1 MLGRLWV
8 KTLYERRRALLWWGV
23 GIAVT
28 TVSFVAMYQ
37 AVLDVPDVDQLL
49 ESYPEAFRKVFEM
62 TDITSPA
69 GFLHTYFLS
78 LMAPVLFLVHA
89 IGFGGSTTTEEER
102 DKTID
107 LLATLPISRARIVAE
122 KALAM
127 VVAATG
133 LGVVMFASMWV
144 GAALVG
150 MAISAWHLAAA
161 SAAVVLL
168 GLCFGAV
175 ALLVGTLTGRR
186 GTSLGIAG
194 AIAAAAFALNML
206 APLSDALDRLRV
218 LSPAYHAVGI
228 EPLRHGLGL
237 EHAAVL
243 VILTSM
249 LLAGA
254 ALVFDRRELTR

>member
-1 MLGRLWV
+1 MLQRLWA
-8 KTLYERRRALLWWGV
+8 KTLYERRRGLLWWAV

-127 VVAATG
+127 VVAMLVLG
-133 LGVVMFASMWV
+133 LVMFASLWI
-144 GAALVG
+144 GAAMVG
-150 MAISAWHLAAA
+150 MEIGAWQLAAA
-161 SAAVVLL
+161 STAVVLL
-168 GLCFGAV
+168 GLCFGAA
-175 ALLVGTLTGRR
+175 ALLVGTFTGRR
-186 GTSLGIAG
+186 GTSVGIAG
-194 AIAAAAFALNML
+194 ALAAAAFALNML
-206 APLSDALDRLRV
+206 APLSDALDRVRE
-218 LSPAYHAVGI
+218 LSPAYHAIGV
-228 EPLRHGLGL
+228 EPLRDGLGV
-237 EHAAVL
+237 EHVAVL
-243 VILTSM
+243 IAVTAM
-249 LLAGA
+249 LLAA
-254 ALVFDRRELTR
+254 AAWVFSRRELTR

>member
-1 MLGRLWV
+1 MLQRLWS
-8 KTLYERRRALLWWGV
+8 KTLYERRRALLWWSV

-28 TVSFVAMYQ
+28 TLSFVAMYQ
-37 AVLDVPDVDQLL
+37 AVLDVPDIDQLL

-107 LLATLPISRARIVAE
+107 LLATLPVSRARIVAE

-127 VVAATG
+127 VLAMLVLG
-133 LGVVMFASMWV
+133 LVMFASLWG

-150 MAISAWHLAAA
+150 MEIGAWQLAAA
-161 SAAVVLL
+161 STAVVLL

-186 GTSLGIAG
+186 GTSVGIAG
-194 AIAAAAFALNML
+194 AVAAAAFALNML
-206 APLSDALDRLRV
+206 APLSDALDRARA
-218 LSPAYHAVGI
+218 LSPAYHAIGV
-228 EPLRHGLGL
+228 EPLRDGLGIG
-237 EHAAVL
+237 HVSVL
-243 VILTSM
+243 LVVTAM
-249 LLAGA
+249 LLAA
-254 ALVFDRRELTR
+254 AAWVFSRRELTR